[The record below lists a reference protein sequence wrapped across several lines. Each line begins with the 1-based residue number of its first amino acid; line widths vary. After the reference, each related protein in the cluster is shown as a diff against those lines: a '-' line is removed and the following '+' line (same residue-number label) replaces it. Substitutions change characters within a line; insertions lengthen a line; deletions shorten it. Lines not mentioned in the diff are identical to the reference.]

1 MAKEAK
7 EVKQLKAVDPLDVS
21 TTINTIV
28 GLMDSIDASREMIN
42 TKVKHL
48 KDTYG
53 LSPSHVRAAATA
65 IKKQAVDEIDEK
77 TRAIQQIIDICTS

>member
-1 MAKEAK
+1 MAKETK
-7 EVKQLKAVDPLDVS
+7 SVKPLDPQDIS
-21 TTINTIV
+21 NTINTIV

-42 TKVKHL
+42 AKVKHL

-53 LSPSHVRAAATA
+53 LNATHVRAAATA

-77 TRAIQQIIDICTS
+77 TRAIQEIIDICTS